1 MAPTMATGKD
11 HEVAEVFVKSQVLV
25 RKYQKNIRFD
35 KKTRHKQAQ
44 ILNFHLKQNF
54 PGFLYV

>member
-25 RKYQKNIRFD
+25 RKYKIW
-35 KKTRHKQAQ
+35 
-44 ILNFHLKQNF
+44 
-54 PGFLYV
+54 